1 NSSFIANQ
9 AQGGPRTSLGG
20 ALFSFLGS
28 LSVSGCGFVHN
39 VASSTRFAESGAL
52 DNEVCLATITNCSFV
67 ANQAVGSSGGSAAA
81 GALTNLQSTMT
92 LSNCTLIGNAAVG
105 GDGANGVHRFGAS
118 NGGAILNY
126 QGTLSVTN
134 CALTRNVAQGGN
146 NGQSGPNSGV
156 GSALG

>member
-1 NSSFIANQ
+1 GGIAYGAGGAIANQ
-9 AQGGPRTSLGG
+9 NGATMSISGSTFNNNLALTGLGFFAVGGAIDNDNGIFPLGATLTIVNSTFVANEAQRGPRTSLGG

-67 ANQAVGSSGGSAAA
+67 ANEALGSFGGSAAA

-92 LSNCTLIGNAAVG
+92 LSNC
-105 GDGANGVHRFGAS
+105 
-118 NGGAILNY
+118 
-126 QGTLSVTN
+126 
-134 CALTRNVAQGGN
+134 
-146 NGQSGPNSGV
+146 
-156 GSALG
+156 